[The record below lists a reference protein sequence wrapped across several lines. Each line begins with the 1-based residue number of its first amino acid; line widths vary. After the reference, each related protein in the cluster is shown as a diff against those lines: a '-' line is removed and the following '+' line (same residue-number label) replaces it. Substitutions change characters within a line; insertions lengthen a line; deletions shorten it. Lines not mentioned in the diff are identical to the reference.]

1 MATVYVTLGDV
12 GAKTENGITNVF
24 RSGSLSSETITSSAT
39 TASGSLIATGRQ
51 LAQIVCETPVYAT
64 AGSTPTATTTNGIYV
79 PANLPSYISMQP
91 GDKIAVIDV

>member
-24 RSGSLSSETITSSAT
+24 RSGSLSSETITSSGT
-39 TASGSLIATGRQ
+39 TAAGSLVATGRQ
-51 LAQIVCETPVYAT
+51 VAQIVCATAVYAT
-64 AGSTPTATTTNGIYV
+64 AAAAPTATATNGVYV
-79 PANLPSYISMQP
+79 PANMPVYIAMQL